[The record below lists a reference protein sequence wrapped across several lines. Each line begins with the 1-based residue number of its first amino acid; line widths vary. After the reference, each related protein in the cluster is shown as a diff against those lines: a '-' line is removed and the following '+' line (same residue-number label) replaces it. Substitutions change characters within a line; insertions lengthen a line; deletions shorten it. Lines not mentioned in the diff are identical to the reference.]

1 MNNCS
6 SILRRAGAASLAA
19 ALCLATTT
27 AITTQT
33 AHAQAGGGQLTL
45 LVGFAAGGSADS
57 IARIVGQR
65 LGEKLGR
72 NVVVENRPGAGANI
86 ATKTVVQ
93 AQPDGNTL
101 LVTTAA
107 LPINETLYKNKGF
120 SGPSLMPISIVATT
134 PEVFAINVNDKAN
147 TLAEFV
153 AQNKDKEIHF
163 ATAGIGTGS
172 HIAGEYF
179 FKFLAKAN
187 AKHIPFRG
195 GPDATNAV
203 LGGHVPMVISSLS
216 GFAPQVAGGKLK
228 GLGVATEARNPVIKD
243 VPTFAEIGHPGF
255 TSLSWVGFFAP
266 PGTPKDKVAEYNKH
280 IDEISKEPAVV
291 ERLKALGFDTMNG
304 GVGDAEAFMTKEYAH
319 WKKMVE
325 ALELRID

>member
-1 MNNCS
+1 MTGG
-6 SILRRAGAASLAA
+6 ILQRTGASALIS
-19 ALCLATTT
+19 ALCLFSAT
-27 AITTQT
+27 ALSTQS
-33 AHAQAGGGQLTL
+33 ASAQAGAGQLTL

-57 IARIVGQR
+57 IARIVGAR

-120 SGPSLMPISIVATT
+120 SAPSLMPISIVATT
-134 PEVFAINVNDKAN
+134 PEVFAINVDDKAK
-147 TLAEFV
+147 TLSDFV
-153 AQNKDKEIHF
+153 TQNKGKEIHF

-216 GFAPQVAGGKLK
+216 GFAAQVAGGKLR
-228 GLGVATEARNPVIKD
+228 GLAVATEARNPVIKD
-243 VPTFAEIGHPGF
+243 VPTFGEVGYPGF

-266 PGTPKDKVAEYNKH
+266 PGTSKDKVAEYNKH
-280 IDEISKEPAVV
+280 IDDISKEPAIV
-291 ERLKALGFDTMNG
+291 EKLKALGFDTMNG
-304 GVGDAEAFMTKEYAH
+304 GVPVAEAFMTKEYAH
-319 WKKMVE
+319 WKKLVE